1 MRANIEAQL
10 GRLLAQLSDLDE
22 LRAELDD
29 AEYAETRRDTME
41 QIAEFD
47 ESLKRMLDGDMT
59 LVSALGQIKLAA
71 EAAIKNAFKSARSA
85 RRAYFSASAAL
96 ARARVRHP
104 LCLSPP
110 FPPRTAPEVIAMFA
124 KREPA
129 ALRGRLAKLSQELRL
144 GHLAPGPF
152 KVQAIEVILALK
164 KLGEVVSVRRARARA
179 LSRRKPP
186 PPPPPFPSRLARRPP
201 PRSPRLYAQLTPE
214 EADILNSASSEMR
227 GQFETADKAIAEA
240 AVLSM
245 AGRSAK

>member
-1 MRANIEAQL
+1 
-10 GRLLAQLSDLDE
+10 
-22 LRAELDD
+22 
-29 AEYAETRRDTME
+29 
-41 QIAEFD
+41 
-47 ESLKRMLDGDMT
+47 
-59 LVSALGQIKLAA
+59 
-71 EAAIKNAFKSARSA
+71 
-85 RRAYFSASAAL
+85 
-96 ARARVRHP
+96 
-104 LCLSPP
+104 
-110 FPPRTAPEVIAMFA
+110 MFA

-164 KLGEVVSVRRARARA
+164 KLGEVVSGRCVRARAVSEIA
-179 LSRRKPP
+179 

-214 EADILNSASSEMR
+214 EADILNTASSEMR